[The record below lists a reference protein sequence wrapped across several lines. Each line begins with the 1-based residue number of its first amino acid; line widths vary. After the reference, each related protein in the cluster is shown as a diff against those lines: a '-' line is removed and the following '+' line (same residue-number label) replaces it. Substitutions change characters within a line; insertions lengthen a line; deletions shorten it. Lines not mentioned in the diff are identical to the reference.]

1 MAHVTAASPE
11 KRLQVDSAHLSDQSP
26 PMRSDMEDLSN
37 LTQPDTAAQIHL
49 HDDHAQSSDH
59 NLSPPTVMLESTKND
74 LSCSAQLAPQA
85 TAASP
90 ERRLQVDTQLI
101 SDPSRKKP
109 RRGCRAGKKHR
120 RNAIRKGYIT
130 AAQGS
135 RGSQGRGKNEM
146 KTAAQGSRG
155 PQGRGNSTTKS
166 AAHKLSKHRYN
177 NIDAEHTLSKRGHK
191 NTTTMRPATSRRS
204 KRGVRVGS
212 KDSEDHDIGR
222 RLDRGELQEFITKRL
237 DLGLDC
243 LLVLKKG
250 APGYATAITAL

>member
-1 MAHVTAASPE
+1 MEIIHDSSCFAQLDPDAIAASHLEKRLQDQPPPNSHLSPSNVTVDSHSENTTDDVSCPTRMAHATAASPE

-26 PMRSDMEDLSN
+26 PTGSDIKDLSY
-37 LTQPDTAAQIHL
+37 LTP
-49 HDDHAQSSDH
+49 
-59 NLSPPTVMLESTKND
+59 
-74 LSCSAQLAPQA
+74 QLAPQA

-90 ERRLQVDTQLI
+90 EKRLQVDVQLI

-135 RGSQGRGKNEM
+135 RGSQGRGWIPIM

-155 PQGRGNSTTKS
+155 PQRRGRISMAKAKTV
-166 AAHKLSKHRYN
+166 A
-177 NIDAEHTLSKRGHK
+177 
-191 NTTTMRPATSRRS
+191 SRSSNCRA
-204 KRGVRVGS
+204 RVIS

-222 RLDRGELQEFITKRL
+222 RLDRGGRVHEFTTKRL

-243 LLVLKKG
+243 SLVWKKVSPNG
-250 APGYATAITAL
+250 GEVISAS